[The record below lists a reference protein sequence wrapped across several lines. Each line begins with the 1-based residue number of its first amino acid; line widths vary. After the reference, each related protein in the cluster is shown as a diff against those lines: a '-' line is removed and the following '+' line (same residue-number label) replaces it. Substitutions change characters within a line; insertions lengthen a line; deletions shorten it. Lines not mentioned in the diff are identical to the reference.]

1 VSTPVPQSTQ
11 ICTDV
16 GETSTSPSRPR
27 RWRLIWTAVGVVVV
41 AGVSIAVANPFG
53 GGPSSSGVVDN
64 SYPVSVTHVRLGSL
78 SAQVVGLG
86 SLTYAAQPDG
96 SPYAVVN
103 RARGTITSL
112 PATGQVIKQGQVLY
126 EVSNSPVIL
135 MNGSTPV
142 YRSLSAGDRG
152 PDVRELNAD
161 LVAMGYATRSALNP
175 SSDYFGPATASA
187 LARMQGA
194 LGVSGT
200 GTLPLGQ
207 VVFLPAPLRI
217 TQVNATLGGNA
228 DAGGTV
234 LHATSTVRQ
243 VQVNIDATQ
252 QSSLK
257 VGDPVLITLPN
268 YQDTP
273 GVVSSVGT
281 VASWSNSSTP
291 TIPVDIALEHP
302 QDAGSLDQA
311 PVRVQISTAG
321 VSNALIVPVTALVPQ
336 NGGGYAVETVDA
348 RGIHHLVPVTL
359 GLFDDA
365 DGLVQVMSQ
374 HLSAGQPIVVP
385 AT

>member
-1 VSTPVPQSTQ
+1 MGEASTP
-11 ICTDV
+11 
-16 GETSTSPSRPR
+16 PSQPR

-53 GGPSSSGVVDN
+53 GAGSSGVVNN
-64 SYPVSVTHVRLGSL
+64 SYPTTVTRVRLSSL
-78 SAQVVGLG
+78 SAQVTGQG

-103 RARGTITSL
+103 RAGGTITSL

-126 EVSNSPVIL
+126 QVSNSPVIL
-135 MNGSTPV
+135 MSGSTPV

-152 PDVRELNAD
+152 SDVRELNAD
-161 LVAMGYATRSALNP
+161 LVAMGYATTSALNP
-175 SSDYFGPATASA
+175 SSDQFGPATASA
-187 LARMQGA
+187 VARMQGA
-194 LGVSGT
+194 LGVSRT
-200 GTLPLGQ
+200 GMLPLGQ
-207 VVFLPAPLRI
+207 AAFLPAPLRI

-228 DAGGTV
+228 DAGATV
-234 LHATSTVRQ
+234 LHATSTARQ
-243 VQVNIDATQ
+243 VQVNIDAQQ

-257 VGDPVLITLPN
+257 AGDPVLITLPN
-268 YQDTP
+268 FQDTP

-281 VASWSNSSTP
+281 VANGSASSPP
-291 TIPVDIALEHP
+291 TIPVDITLKHP

-321 VSNALIVPVTALVPQ
+321 VNNALIVPVTALLPQ

-348 RGIHHLVPVTL
+348 HGIHHLITVTL

-365 DGLVQVMSQ
+365 DGLVQVMSR
-374 HLSAGQPIVVP
+374 HLSAGQAIVVP